1 MGEKFSKANY
11 LGISV
16 KEKILKLLVITFE
29 IITLISCNKK
39 EPIKFSKIFIDE
51 LGKTVKLNHTPQ
63 RIISSAPNITEIL
76 FALGVGDKVVGITK
90 FCDYPPETKTK
101 EVIGDLINLNFEKIE
116 KLKPDIV
123 FMTPE
128 GNTKDTYEKL
138 IALNIPVY
146 VINPRNIKEIH
157 RSILNLGK
165 VLEVEVRADSL
176 VKSLEF
182 QLEKLQQTHTLEKH
196 GMFIVSLS
204 PLILAGGKSFINDI
218 LRIAKLKNIAENS
231 QLAYPIFSREEILK
245 QNPEIIIVPFNN
257 NYSKESI
264 LKVYPEWR
272 DINAIQK
279 NQIIYVNPDLFFRPG
294 PRYIEAIEYLISS
307 LNNFST

>member
-1 MGEKFSKANY
+1 M
-11 LGISV
+11 
-16 KEKILKLLVITFE
+16 KEKILKILIITFG
-29 IITLISCNKK
+29 IITLTSCNKK
-39 EPIKFSKIFIDE
+39 EPIKFTKIFIDE
-51 LGKTVKLNHTPQ
+51 LGETVKLNHTPQ

-90 FCDYPPETKTK
+90 FCNYPPEAKTK

-123 FMTPE
+123 FVTPE

-138 IALNIPVY
+138 IALDIPVY
-146 VINPRNIKEIH
+146 VINPRSIEGIH
-157 RSILNLGK
+157 RSILNIGK
-165 VLEVEVRADSL
+165 VLEVEVQSDSL
-176 VKSLEF
+176 VKSLES
-182 QLEKLQQTHTLEKH
+182 QLEKLIQTHIPEKH
-196 GMFIVSLS
+196 GMFIISLS
-204 PLILAGGKSFINDI
+204 PLIVAGGKSFINDI
-218 LRIAKLKNIAENS
+218 LRIAKVKNIAGNS
-231 QLAYPIFSREEILK
+231 QLSYPIFSREEILK

-257 NYSKESI
+257 DYSKESI

-272 DINAIQK
+272 DINAIKK

-294 PRYIEAIEYLISS
+294 PRYIEAIEFLIHS